1 MLWRLAARASVPLT
15 STGSC
20 GSPSPVWTPKA
31 SGGLLSQP
39 RRSGSQLSRR
49 GGCSLRFA
57 GAVRDRGEV
66 GELEAAAGMPLRVVR
81 LVVSREQ
88 VDHRLTNDPT
98 SGRHGDLE
106 VAREWL
112 TGGVGEGIED
122 RAVTNDGPIAA
133 VATEILEWLSW

>member
-1 MLWRLAARASVPLT
+1 LYYAPTALVWFGVPGVEPENLRQVFLANLAAVVANYRDAGVIHL
-15 STGSC
+15 
-20 GSPSPVWTPKA
+20 V
-31 SGGLLSQP
+31 
-39 RRSGSQLSRR
+39 
-49 GGCSLRFA
+49 FA
-57 GAVRDRGEV
+57 GVVRDREEV

-88 VDHRLTNDPT
+88 VNHRLTNDPT
-98 SGRHGDLE
+98 SGRHGDVE

-133 VATEILEWLSW
+133 AATEILDWLTW